1 MLAAN
6 VIGKSQRG
14 SLYDRFRKRVMFP
27 IINIRGNIVAF
38 SGRQCRGR
46 INRAENM

>member
-1 MLAAN
+1 
-6 VIGKSQRG
+6 
-14 SLYDRFRKRVMFP
+14 MFP

-38 SGRQCRGR
+38 SGRAMPGM